1 MPVAVTDKRR
11 AAKLF
16 KALASEYPDV
26 DCALHYES
34 PVQLLVATI
43 LSAQCTDEQVNK
55 VTPALFEKFP
65 DAESLAKARISS
77 LEKAVKSTG
86 FFRNK
91 AKNIKACCTKLVED
105 FGGQVPEK
113 MEDLVGLP
121 GVGRKTANVV
131 LGTAFRIASGVV
143 VDTHVK
149 RLSNRM
155 GLSAQSDPVR
165 IERDLME
172 KLPKQEWIDFS
183 HRMIRHGR
191 RVCNA
196 RKPKCEECVVEK
208 WCPRIG
214 VKQTAN
220 NG

>member
-1 MPVAVTDKRR
+1 MTAAAEEKRTAGKFVR
-11 AAKLF
+11 AL
-16 KALASEYPDV
+16 SREYPEV
-26 DCALHYES
+26 DCALHYDS

-55 VTPALFEKFP
+55 VTPALFKKFP
-65 DAESLAKARISS
+65 DAQSLASARQSS
-77 LEKAVKSTG
+77 LEKAIKSTG

-91 AKNIKACCTKLVED
+91 AKNIKACCAKLVED
-105 FGGQVPEK
+105 FDGEVPEQI
-113 MEDLVGLP
+113 EDLVGLP

-155 GLSAQSDPVR
+155 GLTKESDPVR
-165 IERDLME
+165 IEQDLMQVI
-172 KLPKQEWIDFS
+172 PKKEWIDFS

-191 RVCNA
+191 KVCNA
-196 RKPKCEECVVEK
+196 RKPNCEECTVEK

-214 VKQTAN
+214 VKQTAES
-220 NG
+220 G